1 MKRLLKICIAVVSA
15 LLAICL
21 VVLIMYFINVNQS
34 QKLID
39 NTVRHTISVD
49 ENNQKVIDWNELS
62 LINSD
67 IVAWLEIPNTD
78 IDCPIVQYENNTYY
92 LRRGLNKSYS
102 FAGVNF
108 FDCNNSLDMNDDN
121 TIIYGHNL
129 RDNNNFGQLPRL
141 YNSIE
146 KVLKNKYINT
156 YFPDKTIKYA
166 VVGAFYTNS
175 KPSDDNGYVFPYNV
189 TNMSDEHFEEFI
201 DELNQRFL
209 YSSEI
214 VSNDKL
220 LMLSTCTYEFKD
232 ERFVVVAKQIN
243 DISEFNYI
251 SNPAPRYPQKWYDKK
266 GKANPYTNAA
276 QWNVGKVGENDGK

>member
-1 MKRLLKICIAVVSA
+1 MKKLLKISIAVVSA

-39 NTVRHTISVD
+39 NTVRHTVSVD

-78 IDCPIVQYENNTYY
+78 IDYPVVQCKNNTYY

-175 KPSDDNGYVFPYNV
+175 KPEDDNGYVFPYNI
-189 TNMSDEHFEEFI
+189 TNMSDACFEEFI

-214 VSNDKL
+214 SSNDKL
-220 LMLSTCTYEFKD
+220 LMLSTCDYEFNG
-232 ERFVVVAKQIN
+232 ERFVVVAKQIGEET
-243 DISEFNYI
+243 DLNYV
-251 SNPAPRYPQKWYDKK
+251 SNPVPRYPQKWYEKK
-266 GKANPYTNAA
+266 GKINPYGNAM